1 MTARHL
7 PLFEESE
14 PIELLPYDG
23 SALFRPWVLGARSA
37 DALMKKLLDEVDW
50 EQRSI
55 VLFGREVRQPRLNS
69 WYGDVAYT
77 YSGITMTP
85 RAWLPLLVELR
96 EICEEHARTSFNSV
110 LVNLYRDGAD
120 SMGWHADDEPELGSS
135 PVIASLSIG
144 ATRRFRFRHRTTR
157 DVVQRDLPSGSL
169 VVMSGLSQSCWMHEI
184 PKQKS
189 VVDSRINLTFRTV
202 HG

>member
-1 MTARHL
+1 MTSQRP
-7 PLFEESE
+7 PLFDESD
-14 PIELLPYDG
+14 PVELLPYDG
-23 SALFRPWVLGARSA
+23 SALYRPWVLGTRSA
-37 DALMKKLLDEVDW
+37 DETMKRLLDDVDW

-85 RAWLPLLVELR
+85 RPWLPLLVELR
-96 EICEEHARTSFNSV
+96 EICEAHARSTFNSV

-120 SMGWHADDEPELGSS
+120 SMGWHADDEPELGSA

-157 DVVQRDLPSGSL
+157 DVVQHDLPSGSL
-169 VVMSGLSQSCWMHEI
+169 VVMSGLSQSCWMHEV

-189 VVDSRINLTFRTV
+189 VADARINLTFRTI